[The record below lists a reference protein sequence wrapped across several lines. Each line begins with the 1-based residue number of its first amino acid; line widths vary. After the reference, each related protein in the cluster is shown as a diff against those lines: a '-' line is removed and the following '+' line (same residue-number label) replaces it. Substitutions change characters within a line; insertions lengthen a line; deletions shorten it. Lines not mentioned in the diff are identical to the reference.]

1 MIDEE
6 KVCRSFIKGQFI
18 VSDAAPDSIYEEETR
33 VRGAGCRK
41 TVHKQIQNSIEKK
54 KDATNKIPN
63 CNVQITKPLKR
74 LTKYQLNMN

>member
-41 TVHKQIQNSIEKK
+41 TVHKQIQNSIESM
-54 KDATNKIPN
+54 
-63 CNVQITKPLKR
+63 QQ
-74 LTKYQLNMN
+74 TKYQIAMYKTTLEIN